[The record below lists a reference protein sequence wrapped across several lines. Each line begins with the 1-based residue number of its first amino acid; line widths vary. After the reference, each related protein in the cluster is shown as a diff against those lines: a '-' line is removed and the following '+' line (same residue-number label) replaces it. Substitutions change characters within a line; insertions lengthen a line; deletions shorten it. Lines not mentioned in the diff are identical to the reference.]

1 MQKPNND
8 KHSKTVEKSGL
19 ERKKQNV
26 NVYATLA
33 IFCHAQTTSVL
44 ISSAV
49 GNKKKKSNIT
59 VEIIPKA
66 FPLTLSYQCET
77 VPDYQ
82 IDDIS
87 IKALN
92 QKANLLQ

>member
-8 KHSKTVEKSGL
+8 KHSKTVKKSGL

-26 NVYATLA
+26 NIYATLA

-49 GNKKKKSNIT
+49 GNKKKCNIT
-59 VEIIPKA
+59 VEIIPKT
-66 FPLTLSYQCET
+66 FPLTLSYQCEA

>member
-8 KHSKTVEKSGL
+8 KHSKTVKKSGL

-49 GNKKKKSNIT
+49 GNKKKCNIT
-59 VEIIPKA
+59 VEITPKT
-66 FPLTLSYQCET
+66 FPLTLSYQCEA

-92 QKANLLQ
+92 QKADLLQ

>member
-8 KHSKTVEKSGL
+8 KHSKTVKKSGL

-49 GNKKKKSNIT
+49 GNKKKCNIT
-59 VEIIPKA
+59 VEIITT
-66 FPLTLSYQCET
+66 LTLSYQCEA

>member
-8 KHSKTVEKSGL
+8 KHSKTVKKSGL

-26 NVYATLA
+26 NVYA
-33 IFCHAQTTSVL
+33 SVL

-49 GNKKKKSNIT
+49 GNKKKCNIT
-59 VEIIPKA
+59 VEIIPKT
-66 FPLTLSYQCET
+66 FPLTLSYQCEA

-92 QKANLLQ
+92 QKADLLQ